1 MGTLLKKI
9 ATRSKTDAVIERK
22 VFRIWYI
29 VNPSGNLAVRSNFK
43 RKSRR

>member
-1 MGTLLKKI
+1 MGTILKKI
-9 ATRSKTDAVIERK
+9 ATSSKTK
-22 VFRIWYI
+22 VVEQKPFRIWYI